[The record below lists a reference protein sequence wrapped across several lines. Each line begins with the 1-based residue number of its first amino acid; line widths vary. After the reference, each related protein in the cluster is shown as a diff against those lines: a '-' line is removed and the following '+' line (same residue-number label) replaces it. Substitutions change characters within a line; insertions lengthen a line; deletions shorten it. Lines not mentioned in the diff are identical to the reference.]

1 MTMHATT
8 EIIWCIGAVLA
19 TLALDFL
26 SRRFHGGRLRRGGIT
41 EEPRDR
47 AAETSDPQP
56 DVSPS
61 IQQTRTRIYSAI
73 HQKEDV
79 DV

>member
-1 MTMHATT
+1 MTMHATAD
-8 EIIWCIGAVLA
+8 IIWLVGMVMV

-26 SRRFHGGRLRRGGIT
+26 SRRFGSGRLRRHPGRPGPASGGDRRGEIAK
-41 EEPRDR
+41 EPP
-47 AAETSDPQP
+47 A
-56 DVSPS
+56 S
-61 IQQTRTRIYSAI
+61 IQQM

>member
-1 MTMHATT
+1 MTMHATAD
-8 EIIWCIGAVLA
+8 IIWLVGAVMM

-26 SRRFHGGRLRRGGIT
+26 SRRFGSGRLRRHPGRPGPDSAGDRHGEIAK
-41 EEPRDR
+41 EPP
-47 AAETSDPQP
+47 AP
-56 DVSPS
+56 
-61 IQQTRTRIYSAI
+61 IQQM

>member
-1 MTMHATT
+1 MTMHATAD
-8 EIIWCIGAVLA
+8 IIWCIGAVLV

-26 SRRFHGGRLRRGGIT
+26 SRRFGSGRLRRHPGRPGDWRDEIAK
-41 EEPRDR
+41 EPP
-47 AAETSDPQP
+47 A
-56 DVSPS
+56 S
-61 IQQTRTRIYSAI
+61 IQQI

>member
-1 MTMHATT
+1 MVARDLRFAFRQLTKSPGYAL
-8 EIIWCIGAVLA
+8 AVML

-26 SRRFHGGRLRRGGIT
+26 SRRFGSGRLRRHPGRPGPASAGDRHG
-41 EEPRDR
+41 ELVKEPP
-47 AAETSDPQP
+47 A
-56 DVSPS
+56 S
-61 IQQTRTRIYSAI
+61 IQQI

>member
-1 MTMHATT
+1 MTMHAAAD
-8 EIIWCIGAVLA
+8 IIWLVGAVMV

-26 SRRFHGGRLRRGGIT
+26 SRRFGSGRLLHRRQGT
-41 EEPRDR
+41 
-47 AAETSDPQP
+47 A
-56 DVSPS
+56 
-61 IQQTRTRIYSAI
+61 RIHQHI